1 MIIYAARHGET
12 PFNKED
18 LICGATDLML
28 TERGHEQAERLA
40 DEAEKLPNLSALIVS
55 PMIRAQQ
62 TAKHVSDRLH
72 IPTVTDERLREWDYG
87 SYEGKHRSA
96 GGFLQ
101 AKLDFG
107 KRMPDGGESLFQLS
121 HRVYSAL
128 DDIILRYNDKNV
140 LIVCHGGVCRVI
152 ESYFNDMTADDFA
165 HFFMGNCEIRKYT
178 VK

>member
-1 MIIYAARHGET
+1 MIIYVTRHGET
-12 PFNKED
+12 PFNRED

-28 TERGHEQAERLA
+28 TERGHEQAEALA
-40 DEAEKLPNLSALIVS
+40 DAAEKLPDISALIVS

-62 TAKHVSDRLH
+62 TAKHVSDRLGLP
-72 IPTVTDERLREWDYG
+72 IVTEERLREWDYG
-87 SYEGKHRSA
+87 SYEGRHRTA
-96 GGFLQ
+96 EGFLQ

-128 DDIILRYNDKNV
+128 DDIISGYAGRNV
-140 LIVCHGGVCRVI
+140 LIVCHGGVCRVA